1 MPEFVLFGD
10 SLTEWGFS
18 ETTQGFGRFLQQK
31 YQYKVGIVNEGRL
44 RCGFYQPS
52 SIKVLRH
59 GFRWRIPGVQPA

>member
-44 RCGFYQPS
+44 RCEF
-52 SIKVLRH
+52 
-59 GFRWRIPGVQPA
+59 